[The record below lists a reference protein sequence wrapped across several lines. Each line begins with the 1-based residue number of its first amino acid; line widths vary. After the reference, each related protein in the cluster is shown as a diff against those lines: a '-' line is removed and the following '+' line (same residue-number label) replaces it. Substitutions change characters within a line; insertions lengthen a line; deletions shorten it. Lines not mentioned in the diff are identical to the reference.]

1 MPIFLFSGRPR
12 RHSRP
17 FGIDASSRSGT
28 GQVKIGFLVTFL
40 CLGLPMNPADLSELI
55 RHRRTIKP
63 ITSTGAPNYQ
73 DRAIE
78 PAVLEQLLDN
88 ANWAPTHGLTE
99 PWRFVIFQ
107 GASRFTLAE
116 FLASAYEQNTTREKF
131 KPAKLEKIRLYA
143 EQATV
148 AIALGMQRHTGV
160 ISAEEEVIA
169 VACAVQNIQLS
180 AAALG
185 LGTFWSSSPVYDL
198 PTTRQFFGWTGETDR
213 CLGILY
219 AGYPA
224 NPWPERKHGQPEP
237 ITDKVEWRS

>member
-1 MPIFLFSGRPR
+1 
-12 RHSRP
+12 
-17 FGIDASSRSGT
+17 
-28 GQVKIGFLVTFL
+28 
-40 CLGLPMNPADLSELI
+40 MNPADISELI

-63 ITSTGAPNYQ
+63 ITSTGEPNYQ
-73 DRAIE
+73 DREIE
-78 PAVLEQLLDN
+78 RSVLGQLLEN

-99 PWRFVIFQ
+99 PWRFVVFQ
-107 GASRFTLAE
+107 GSSRTTLAS
-116 FLASAYEQNTTREKF
+116 FLASAYEEHTAEQDF
-131 KPAKLEKIRLYA
+131 KLAKLEKIRLYA

-148 AIALGMQRHTGV
+148 AIVIGMQRHAGA

-169 VACAVQNIQLS
+169 VACAVQNLQLT

-198 PTTRQFFGWTGETDR
+198 PASRQFFGWTGENDR

-224 NPWPERKHGQPEP
+224 NPWPQRKHGQPEP
-237 ITDKVEWRS
+237 VTEKVEWRS

>member
-1 MPIFLFSGRPR
+1 
-12 RHSRP
+12 
-17 FGIDASSRSGT
+17 
-28 GQVKIGFLVTFL
+28 
-40 CLGLPMNPADLSELI
+40 MNPADISELI

-63 ITSTGAPNYQ
+63 ITSTGEPNYE

-107 GASRFTLAE
+107 GASRFTLAG
-116 FLASAYEQNTTREKF
+116 FLASAYEEHTAREDF
-131 KPAKLEKIRLYA
+131 KPAKLERIRRYA

-148 AIALGMQRHTGV
+148 AIALGMQRHGGV
-160 ISAEEEVIA
+160 IPAEEEVIA
-169 VACAVQNIQLS
+169 VACAVQNMQLT
-180 AAALG
+180 AAALD

-198 PTTRQFFGWTGETDR
+198 PATRQFFGWTGENDR

-224 NPWPERKHGQPEP
+224 TPWPERKHAQPEP
-237 ITDKVEWRS
+237 ITEKVEWRS